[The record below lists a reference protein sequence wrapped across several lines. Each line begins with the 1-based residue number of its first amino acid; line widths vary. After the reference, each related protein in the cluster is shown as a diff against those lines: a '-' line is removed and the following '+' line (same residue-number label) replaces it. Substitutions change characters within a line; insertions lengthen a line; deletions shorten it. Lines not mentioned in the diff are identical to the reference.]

1 MYLAEKILH
10 QSYLHVIENWQF
22 LSIKKNRG
30 LIPERHSENRIRSGL
45 REVVGSFYENLTAIT
60 ETDGTSSE
68 ACRKYSSDCLQNMI
82 QNELKHFET
91 VVNVSFV
98 QEIVTFALLKY

>member
-1 MYLAEKILH
+1 MP
-10 QSYLHVIENWQF
+10 
-22 LSIKKNRG
+22 LSAFQGPYSRK
-30 LIPERHSENRIRSGL
+30 SFGL

-60 ETDGTSSE
+60 ETDGTPSE

-82 QNELKHFET
+82 QNELKHVET
-91 VVNVSFV
+91 VANVSFV